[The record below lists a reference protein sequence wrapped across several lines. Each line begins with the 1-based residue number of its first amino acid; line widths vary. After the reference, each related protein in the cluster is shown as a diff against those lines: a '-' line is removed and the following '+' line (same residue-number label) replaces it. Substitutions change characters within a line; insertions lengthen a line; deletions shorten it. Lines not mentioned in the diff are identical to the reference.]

1 MLPLNGYIFV
11 VFVVVTSYG
20 YSVVGLIAAVVVV
33 LVVCA
38 LLFFWHFSVHS

>member
-20 YSVVGLIAAVVVV
+20 YSVVGLIAAAVVVF
-33 LVVCA
+33 CA

>member
-20 YSVVGLIAAVVVV
+20 YSVVGLIAAVVVS
-33 LVVCA
+33 VVCA